1 MMISSQK
8 FVSPPVVGFS
18 SRLASSRAK
27 ASTGAPPNR
36 EDGVGVSMS
45 KSKFPRRLTQTMP
58 MRASPT
64 RLARPRVVV
73 VALASSSE
81 DFGKESSSASSPEIE
96 NQTEEEEEEEEDA
109 VVPIGIL
116 PVNLYRK
123 LLVQEGRSL
132 TKRRTEDAR
141 AKRRLKKRQKKLV
154 LNASEI
160 GTIKMPSE
168 LFGMRRVKVPGTFEE
183 EEDEDEEDEDEEDA
197 AENEDDEDGNRAK
210 TTTTTKKKNNK
221 KKKMKVKM
229 RKSLSKSQRRI
240 SYSASE
246 CSDFGQRFPID
257 SIVVVNPENGEEQT
271 TRISDLTVKTFLRD
285 AVELLP
291 QCAPL
296 GLQFGDFRSAVS
308 QSYDSNDEDKESCFR
323 GDVCY
328 RFLKTK
334 RNEEKI
340 IVHPVSFERKERTK
354 DAKETECNLESNDG
368 WPFAFRLSLTNDKKY
383 IQLEMRVFWP
393 KNELLKYGKEALERD
408 GKHRFDVFSK
418 NVESMLYYMER
429 GVVGRGVHS
438 SSREDDAGKNDSSD
452 VVKELSARMKRRLGR
467 APFVTE
473 IARELERL

>member
-1 MMISSQK
+1 M
-8 FVSPPVVGFS
+8 G
-18 SRLASSRAK
+18 
-27 ASTGAPPNR
+27 G
-36 EDGVGVSMS
+36 
-45 KSKFPRRLTQTMP
+45 
-58 MRASPT
+58 
-64 RLARPRVVV
+64 
-73 VALASSSE
+73 
-81 DFGKESSSASSPEIE
+81 DFGKESSSASSSSTIE
-96 NQTEEEEEEEEDA
+96 NQTEEEEEEEEEEDA

-116 PVNLYRK
+116 PVHLYRK

-132 TKRRTEDAR
+132 TKRRMEDVR

-168 LFGMRRVKVPGTFEE
+168 LFGMRRVIVPGTFEE
-183 EEDEDEEDEDEEDA
+183 EEDEDEEEE
-197 AENEDDEDGNRAK
+197 EDDEDGNRA
-210 TTTTTKKKNNK
+210 TTTKKKKKKKKNK

-229 RKSLSKSQRRI
+229 RKSLNKSQRRI

-354 DAKETECNLESNDG
+354 DAKETECNSESNDG
-368 WPFAFRLSLTNDKKY
+368 WPFAFRLSLT
-383 IQLEMRVFWP
+383 
-393 KNELLKYGKEALERD
+393 
-408 GKHRFDVFSK
+408 
-418 NVESMLYYMER
+418 
-429 GVVGRGVHS
+429 
-438 SSREDDAGKNDSSD
+438 
-452 VVKELSARMKRRLGR
+452 
-467 APFVTE
+467 
-473 IARELERL
+473 

>member
-1 MMISSQK
+1 MISSSSSQK
-8 FVSPPVVGFS
+8 FAGVSPPKVGVS
-18 SRLASSRAK
+18 SRRLFASSRAK
-27 ASTGAPPNR
+27 AAASLGA
-36 EDGVGVSMS
+36 
-45 KSKFPRRLTQTMP
+45 KFPRRLPQKMMP
-58 MRASPT
+58 MLLPSPT
-64 RLARPRVVV
+64 RFARPRVV
-73 VALASSSE
+73 VALASSSSG
-81 DFGKESSSASSPEIE
+81 DFGKESSSASPSSTIE
-96 NQTEEEEEEEEDA
+96 NQTEEEEEEEEEEDA

-116 PVNLYRK
+116 PVHLYRK

-132 TKRRTEDAR
+132 TKRRMEDVR

-183 EEDEDEEDEDEEDA
+183 EEDEDEEEEEDEEDA
-197 AENEDDEDGNRAK
+197 AENEDDEDGNRA
-210 TTTTTKKKNNK
+210 TTTTKKKKKKKNK

-368 WPFAFRLSLTNDKKY
+368 WPFAFRLSLTDDKKY

>member
-1 MMISSQK
+1 MISSSSSQK
-8 FVSPPVVGFS
+8 FAGVSPPKVGVS
-18 SRLASSRAK
+18 SRRLFASSRAK
-27 ASTGAPPNR
+27 AAASSGA
-36 EDGVGVSMS
+36 
-45 KSKFPRRLTQTMP
+45 KFPRRLTQKTMP

-73 VALASSSE
+73 ALASSSSG
-81 DFGKESSSASSPEIE
+81 DFGKESSSASSSSTIE
-96 NQTEEEEEEEEDA
+96 NQTEEEEEEEEEEEDA

-116 PVNLYRK
+116 PVHLYRK

-183 EEDEDEEDEDEEDA
+183 EEDEDEEEEEDEEDA

-210 TTTTTKKKNNK
+210 TTTTKKNKNKNK

-368 WPFAFRLSLTNDKKY
+368 WPFAFRLSLTDDKKY

-438 SSREDDAGKNDSSD
+438 SREDDAGKNDSSD